1 MTNKEFYVTVNG
13 FNTVVILDG
22 KYMTL
27 PTTQYFN
34 LPTDKEGHVTLPE
47 MPDNKNLFQVDIN
60 VEPLPGVKITDDN
73 RGSFQ
78 LRGFKTDNV
87 EKGIEK
93 MLSLIKEG
101 TKVASC
107 KRQESKIISHNRIK
121 YFLYFK

>member
-1 MTNKEFYVTVNG
+1 MTNREFYVTVNG
-13 FNTVVILDG
+13 FNTVVIMDDN
-22 KYMTL
+22 MTL
-27 PTTQYFN
+27 PIPPYFN

-47 MPDNKNLFQVDIN
+47 MPDNKNLFPVDIN
-60 VEPLPGVKITDDN
+60 VEPPPGVVVTDDN

-93 MLSLIKEG
+93 LLSLIKEG
-101 TKVASC
+101 TKLSSC